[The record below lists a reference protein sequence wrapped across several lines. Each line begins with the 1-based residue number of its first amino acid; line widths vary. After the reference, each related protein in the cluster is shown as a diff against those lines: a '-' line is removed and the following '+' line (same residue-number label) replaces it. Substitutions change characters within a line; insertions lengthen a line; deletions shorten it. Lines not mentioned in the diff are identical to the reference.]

1 MKFAPVGTGSI
12 AGVIW
17 ALLNLNVSLAAG
29 MAELPMVI
37 CAMLKLATI
46 TKERASITFFILV
59 F

>member
-1 MKFAPVGTGSI
+1 
-12 AGVIW
+12 
-17 ALLNLNVSLAAG
+17 

-37 CAMLKLATI
+37 CAMLKLETI